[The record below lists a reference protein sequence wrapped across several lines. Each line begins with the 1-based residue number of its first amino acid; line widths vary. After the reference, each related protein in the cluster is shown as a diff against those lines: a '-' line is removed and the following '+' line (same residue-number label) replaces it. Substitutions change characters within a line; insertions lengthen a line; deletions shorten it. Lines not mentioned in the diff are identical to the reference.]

1 MMRHGVDDQRTNRPG
16 GGGILG
22 KRMQFSLRWL
32 FLITTYTAILTAGVV
47 IGQSWPPGLMLM
59 ILVAILVSHIHRSR
73 RRQSPEA
80 EAWYKAHPELP
91 RSEENDSPT
100 T

>member
-1 MMRHGVDDQRTNRPG
+1 MR
-16 GGGILG
+16 
-22 KRMQFSLRWL
+22 FSLRWL

-47 IGQSWPPGLMLM
+47 IGRSWPPGLMVM

-80 EAWYKAHPELP
+80 AAWFKAIAVGDKV
-91 RSEENDSPT
+91 RAIVKSTDVMIDK
-100 T
+100 